1 MKKEAM
7 NLKESREGYM
17 EGARGGKGRE
27 KHCNEI
33 TISNINNNKNT
44 SKPKSTWKKRV
55 RLITDTFCK
64 IAKTD

>member
-44 SKPKSTWKKRV
+44 SKPKSTWKKSEVNHRHV
-55 RLITDTFCK
+55 LQNSED
-64 IAKTD
+64 